1 MIFRKLLK
9 FPILKRL
16 IPSVLIRLL
25 KILKKNRGYFK
36 IKNTK
41 MFLDFLDPIDRE
53 LILHNEYESL
63 DLDFVSFDDRKKI
76 EKVMLTLGFRKEQSR
91 HFTHP
96 NTDIFV
102 EFPGAALLIGDQPIK
117 EFSKVKNKYGTLKLL
132 TPTDSVLDRLAAFYH
147 WDDRQGLDQAIM
159 ICKKQK
165 VNLSKVKSWSMAEN
179 MSEKYD
185 LFLQELKR

>member
-1 MIFRKLLK
+1 MRGIT
-9 FPILKRL
+9 
-16 IPSVLIRLL
+16 
-25 KILKKNRGYFK
+25 KKSSIEEVATLVCTALSKQG
-36 IKNTK
+36 IDC
-41 MFLDFLDPIDRE
+41 FLSGGAVVSIYTD
-53 LILHNEYESL
+53 NEYESL